1 MPRKKL
7 KRFAELSKFD
17 NVFED
22 PPDWRGRWSRECFG
36 NNNPITLELACGK
49 GEYTLGLAQRYP
61 DRNFIGIDRKGE
73 RIWRGAS
80 TALDQNLKNV
90 IFLRS
95 DIEQIIHLFD
105 KNEISEIWITF
116 PDPYPKQGK
125 ALKRLTSPRLLNIYR
140 NVLKSNGIIHL
151 KTDDEDLFDYTIG
164 ILKAEGCIVHSVNRD
179 LYKQSISDELLA
191 LKTTYEKRH
200 LEAGRTIKYL
210 RFGFNKNQPDINKY
224 RDTDRGKRIADD
236 VDIGPL
242 GDPK

>member
-7 KRFAELSKFD
+7 KRFAELSTVD

-73 RIWRGAS
+73 RIWRGARI
-80 TALDQNLKNV
+80 ALDQNLKNV

-116 PDPYPKQGK
+116 PDPYPGHGK
-125 ALKRLTSPRLLNIYR
+125 ASKRLTSPRLLNIYR

-164 ILKAEGCIVHSVNRD
+164 ILKAGDCIVHNVNRD
-179 LYKQSISDELLA
+179 LYKQSVSDELLA
-191 LKTTYEKRH
+191 LKTTYEIRH

-210 RFGFNKNQPDINKY
+210 CFGFNKNRPDTNKY
-224 RDTDRGKRIADD
+224 RDNNRY
-236 VDIGPL
+236 
-242 GDPK
+242 

>member
-7 KRFAELSKFD
+7 KRFAELSTFD

-36 NNNPITLELACGK
+36 NNSPITLELACGK

-73 RIWRGAS
+73 RIWRGARI
-80 TALDQNLKNV
+80 ALDQNLKNV

-116 PDPYPKQGK
+116 PTLIPAMAK
-125 ALKRLTSPRLLNIYR
+125 PRNASR
-140 NVLKSNGIIHL
+140 RP
-151 KTDDEDLFDYTIG
+151 
-164 ILKAEGCIVHSVNRD
+164 AC
-179 LYKQSISDELLA
+179 
-191 LKTTYEKRH
+191 
-200 LEAGRTIKYL
+200 
-210 RFGFNKNQPDINKY
+210 
-224 RDTDRGKRIADD
+224 
-236 VDIGPL
+236 
-242 GDPK
+242 